1 MHPTIHKSE
10 IAIVDPN
17 SLVCMGL
24 KQLLQTMMPTLTVR
38 SFLSFGELIDDTPD
52 MYAHYFISAQIYIEH
67 TAFFLPRKQKVVVLT
82 VGDAGQFQL
91 AGLLTLNTAVPEE
104 LLVKNLLKLYGQ
116 GHQPPCAKKVTE
128 DTSQSMNGGLS
139 VREGEVLT
147 LLAKGYIN
155 KEIAERLNI
164 SQTTVITHRKNIVE
178 KLGIRS
184 VSGLTIYAVMN
195 GFVEADSI

>member
-10 IAIVDPN
+10 IAIVDSN

-52 MYAHYFISAQIYIEH
+52 MYAHYFISAQVYIEH

-91 AGLLTLNTAVPEE
+91 AGLLTLNTAVPEDV
-104 LLVKNLLKLYGQ
+104 LVKNLLRLYGQ
-116 GHQPPCAKKVTE
+116 GHQSPCVKKPAE
-128 DTSQSMNGGLS
+128 DAWQSMNGGLS
-139 VREGEVLT
+139 AREGEVLT

-184 VSGLTIYAVMN
+184 VSGLTIYAVVN
-195 GFVEADSI
+195 GFVEADSL